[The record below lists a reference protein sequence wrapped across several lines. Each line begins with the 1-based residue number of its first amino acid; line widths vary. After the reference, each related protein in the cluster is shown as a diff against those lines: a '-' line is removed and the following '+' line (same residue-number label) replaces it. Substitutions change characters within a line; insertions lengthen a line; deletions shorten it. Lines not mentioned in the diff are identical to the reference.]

1 MHSLNVM
8 LGQEAQSYEY
18 FQNVATIDGIS
29 DDYYQWY
36 NMGAGSTLKAP
47 SSNYTGDKM
56 LSYFARINY
65 SFKDRYLVTVTGR
78 FDGSS
83 KFGEDNRF
91 AFFPSA
97 ALGWRASEEDFV
109 ERQ

>member
-29 DDYYQWY
+29 DDDYQWY

-47 SSNYTGDKM
+47 SSNYTGDQ
-56 LSYFARINY
+56 
-65 SFKDRYLVTVTGR
+65 
-78 FDGSS
+78 
-83 KFGEDNRF
+83 
-91 AFFPSA
+91 P
-97 ALGWRASEEDFV
+97 
-109 ERQ
+109 